1 MNCWKVLNEKKCRKP
16 RKETEKRRA
25 KDIFHISCL
34 IELTYKKER
43 ERERE
48 MEGWCWLEDD
58 EAR

>member
-1 MNCWKVLNEKKCRKP
+1 MKRNVESR

-34 IELTYKKER
+34 IELTYKRGERKAGERWLRWER
-43 ERERE
+43 E
-48 MEGWCWLEDD
+48 EDD

>member
-1 MNCWKVLNEKKCRKP
+1 MKRNVESR

-34 IELTYKKER
+34 IELTHKQGERKRALSRGGCLER
-43 ERERE
+43 E
-48 MEGWCWLEDD
+48 EDD